1 VIQKLGLGVEVVRG
15 YHFIGL
21 PEMTVDKGYFRTL
34 YKKIIE
40 DVLPLI
46 GPVTVEIAVGEQRSR
61 LDDRYADS

>member
-1 VIQKLGLGVEVVRG
+1 MLQKLGLGVEVVRG

-21 PEMTVDKGYFRTL
+21 PEMTVDKGYFRNL

-46 GPVTVEIAVGEQRSR
+46 DSVIVEIAVGEQHSR
-61 LDDRYADS
+61 LNDRYADS